1 MSVALSI
8 YSTQAAPPPLAGW
21 LQRVLHPVLAACRF
35 EHGLPVEVR
44 PTGSWGGWCSGRA
57 EAPDRRIA
65 LTKKICFW
73 PAEKIVS
80 VYLHEAAHR
89 FLECREVPTHGAE
102 FFCLNAILLLRSA
115 AFFRLDPLFQLDL
128 YDLQEQPAEL
138 DEPNWRGVVLGWA
151 LPTATELAASDVN
164 AEALADAVCERWQLF
179 LYERENARLQTAQK
193 TLAARKKAAAVE
205 GQIEDLKSSIF
216 LWRALSSVG
225 FLFFLSVCIFVF

>member
-115 AFFRLDPLFQLDL
+115 AFFRLDSLLQLDL
-128 YDLQEQPAEL
+128 YDLQDAPAEL
-138 DEPNWRGVVLGWA
+138 DNEPGWRGVVLNWA
-151 LPTATELAASDVN
+151 LPV
-164 AEALADAVCERWQLF
+164 ADPRPYQ
-179 LYERENARLQTAQK
+179 RQGR
-193 TLAARKKAAAVE
+193 
-205 GQIEDLKSSIF
+205 GP
-216 LWRALSSVG
+216 G
-225 FLFFLSVCIFVF
+225 VFGHR